1 MAGWRESSYPSTKP
15 RLLPT
20 QWSFSSVVWSPTW
33 AIIITVQT
41 PGPTPDLL
49 NDNFQGWAEN
59 CHSHQASYAIL
70 PKTRVW
76 KHVPLSQNACPS
88 RTELGRLTHLK
99 CCRIPTVHL
108 NVVCIYP
115 DISFIR
121 GTGVGTFSSTQ
132 LTSPLSCWFSF
143 VNFPTEHS
151 SAVLCDWSSV
161 GSFFIDPTLSIPA
174 CDKDDHWPLS
184 HWSQG

>member
-33 AIIITVQT
+33 AIIITMQT

-115 DISFIR
+115 DISFIQ
-121 GTGVGTFSSTQ
+121 G
-132 LTSPLSCWFSF
+132 
-143 VNFPTEHS
+143 
-151 SAVLCDWSSV
+151 
-161 GSFFIDPTLSIPA
+161 
-174 CDKDDHWPLS
+174 
-184 HWSQG
+184 HWSWNILFNPTHFASFLLIQLCEFPNWT